1 MVARFGLNMIRKISL
16 AALLLSASMALAKT
30 ADNDVVMTVNGMP
43 VTRSEFVYSYNK
55 NNGDG
60 VIDRKTVEEYAE
72 LYANYRLKVAAAM
85 DARLDTLASF
95 RNEYAQYRDRQVLP
109 AIVTDADV
117 LAEAK
122 RLYDNRKRKIGP
134 QGLVQAAHVLLRLPQ
149 QAPDSDNDRAK
160 LRIDSIYGALLQ
172 GADFAD
178 MARRFSQDPGSAPNG
193 GVLPWFAKGQT
204 LQEFEDQA
212 FALQPGQMSK
222 PFLSPAGYH
231 IILLKGKKQLEP
243 FDSLRDEIVKFV
255 ERRNV
260 RESIAMRKVNE
271 TVREAEGRLDKA
283 TVMNNLAD
291 SISSANSDMKWL
303 FKEYHDGLLLYEIS
317 NRMVWEKAAKD
328 EEALERFFKANK
340 KKYAWSEPRYKGL
353 AFFVRDAADIKA
365 VRKCVKKLDFSKWN
379 EALKTTFNSDSVKR
393 IIAEKGI
400 FRRGDNAVVDQIVF
414 RTDTMPKIPEGFVG
428 AAVCGKKLKAPKDYT
443 DVRGL
448 VVSDYQEQLEQEWL
462 AELRRCYPVSINK
475 EVLKTIKIQ
484 Q

>member
-1 MVARFGLNMIRKISL
+1 M
-16 AALLLSASMALAKT
+16 SASTAFAQT
-30 ADNDVVMTVNGMP
+30 ADDDVVMTVNGTP

-60 VIDRKTVEEYAE
+60 VIDRKTVEEYAD
-72 LYANYRLKVAAAM
+72 LYANYKLKVAAAV

-134 QGLVQAAHVLLRLPQ
+134 QGLVLAAHILLRLPQ
-149 QAPDSDNDRAK
+149 QAPDSENDRAK
-160 LRIDSIYGALLQ
+160 QRIDSIYLALRQ

-178 MARRFSQDPGSAPNG
+178 MARRLSQDPGSAGKG
-193 GVLPWFAKGQT
+193 GELPWFAVGQT
-204 LQEFEDQA
+204 LKEFEDQA
-212 FALQPGQMSK
+212 FALQPGEMSK

-231 IILLKGKKQLEP
+231 IILMKNRKQLEP

-255 ERRNV
+255 ERRNI
-260 RESIAMRKVNE
+260 RNAIAMRKVSE
-271 TVREAEGRLDKA
+271 TVRQSNGKLAKVD
-283 TVMNNLAD
+283 VMNHLAD
-291 SISSANSDMKWL
+291 SISAVDSDTKWL

-328 EEALERFFKANK
+328 EQALARFFKANK
-340 KKYAWSEPRYKGL
+340 KKYAWSEPRYKGI
-353 AFFVRDAADIKA
+353 AFFVRNEADVKA
-365 VRKCVKKLDFSKWN
+365 VRKCVRKLDFSKWN
-379 EALKTTFNSDSVKR
+379 EALRTTFNSDSVKR

-414 RTDTMPKIPEGFVG
+414 KIDTVPNIPDGFVG
-428 AAVCGKKLKAPKDYT
+428 AAVYGNKLKAPKEYT

-448 VVSDYQEQLEQEWL
+448 VVSDYQERLEQEWL
-462 AELRRCYPVSINK
+462 ADLRRRYPVVINK
-475 EVLKTIKIQ
+475 EVLKTIKQ
-484 Q
+484 

>member
-1 MVARFGLNMIRKISL
+1 M
-16 AALLLSASMALAKT
+16 SASTAFAQT
-30 ADNDVVMTVNGMP
+30 ADDDVVMTVNGTP

-60 VIDRKTVEEYAE
+60 VIDRKTVEEYAD
-72 LYANYRLKVAAAM
+72 LYANYKLKVAAAV

-134 QGLVQAAHVLLRLPQ
+134 HGLVLAAHILLRLPQ
-149 QAPDSDNDRAK
+149 QAPDSENDRAK
-160 LRIDSIYGALLQ
+160 QRIDSIYLALRQ

-178 MARRFSQDPGSAPNG
+178 MARRLSQDPGSAGKG
-193 GVLPWFAKGQT
+193 GELPWFAVGQT
-204 LQEFEDQA
+204 LKEFEDQA
-212 FALQPGQMSK
+212 FALQPGEMSK

-231 IILLKGKKQLEP
+231 IILMKNRKQLEP

-255 ERRNV
+255 ERRNI
-260 RESIAMRKVNE
+260 RDAIAMRKVSE
-271 TVREAEGRLDKA
+271 TVRQSNGKLAKVD
-283 TVMNNLAD
+283 VMNHLAD
-291 SISSANSDMKWL
+291 SISAADSDTKWL

-328 EEALERFFKANK
+328 EQALARFFKANK
-340 KKYAWSEPRYKGL
+340 KKYAWSEPRYKGI
-353 AFFVRDAADIKA
+353 AFFVRNEADVKA
-365 VRKCVKKLDFSKWN
+365 VRKCVRKLDFSKWN
-379 EALKTTFNSDSVKR
+379 EALRTTFNSDSVKR

-414 RTDTMPKIPEGFVG
+414 KIDTVPNIPDGFVG
-428 AAVCGKKLKAPKDYT
+428 AAVYGNKLKAPKEYT

-448 VVSDYQEQLEQEWL
+448 VVSDYQERLEQEWL
-462 AELRRCYPVSINK
+462 ADLRRRYPVVINK
-475 EVLKTIKIQ
+475 EVLKTIKQ
-484 Q
+484 

>member
-1 MVARFGLNMIRKISL
+1 M
-16 AALLLSASMALAKT
+16 SASTAFAQT
-30 ADNDVVMTVNGMP
+30 ADDDVVMTVNGTP

-60 VIDRKTVEEYAE
+60 VIDRKTVEEYAD
-72 LYANYRLKVAAAM
+72 LYANYKLKVAAAV

-134 QGLVQAAHVLLRLPQ
+134 QGLVLAAHILLRLPQ
-149 QAPDSDNDRAK
+149 QAPDSENDRAK
-160 LRIDSIYGALLQ
+160 QRIDSIYLALRQ

-178 MARRFSQDPGSAPNG
+178 MARRLSQDPGSAGKG
-193 GVLPWFAKGQT
+193 GELPWFAVGQT
-204 LQEFEDQA
+204 LKEFEDQA
-212 FALQPGQMSK
+212 FALQPGEMSK

-231 IILLKGKKQLEP
+231 IILMKNRKQLEP

-255 ERRNV
+255 ERRNI
-260 RESIAMRKVNE
+260 RDAIAMRKVSE
-271 TVREAEGRLDKA
+271 TVRLSNGKLAKVD
-283 TVMNNLAD
+283 VMNHLAD
-291 SISSANSDMKWL
+291 SISAADSDTKWL

-328 EEALERFFKANK
+328 EQALARFFKANK
-340 KKYAWSEPRYKGL
+340 KKYAWSEPRYKGI
-353 AFFVRDAADIKA
+353 AFFVRNEADIKA
-365 VRKCVKKLDFSKWN
+365 VRKCVRKLDFSKWN
-379 EALKTTFNSDSVKR
+379 EALRTTFNSDSVKR

-414 RTDTMPKIPEGFVG
+414 KIDTVPNIPDGFVG
-428 AAVCGKKLKAPKDYT
+428 AAVYGNKLKAPKEYT

-448 VVSDYQEQLEQEWL
+448 VVSDYQERLEQEWL
-462 AELRRCYPVSINK
+462 ADLRRRYPVVINK
-475 EVLKTIKIQ
+475 EVLKTIKQ
-484 Q
+484 

>member
-1 MVARFGLNMIRKISL
+1 M
-16 AALLLSASMALAKT
+16 SASTALAQT
-30 ADNDVVMTVNGMP
+30 ADDDVVMTVNSTP

-60 VIDRKTVEEYAE
+60 VIDRKTVEEYAD
-72 LYANYRLKVAAAM
+72 LYANYKLKVAAAV

-134 QGLVQAAHVLLRLPQ
+134 QGLVLAAHILLRLPQ
-149 QAPDSDNDRAK
+149 QAPDSENDRAK
-160 LRIDSIYGALLQ
+160 QRIDSIYLALRQ

-178 MARRFSQDPGSAPNG
+178 MARRLSQDPGSAGKG
-193 GVLPWFAKGQT
+193 GELPWFAVGQT
-204 LQEFEDQA
+204 LKEFEDQA
-212 FALQPGQMSK
+212 FALQPGEMSK

-231 IILLKGKKQLEP
+231 IILMKNRKQLEP

-255 ERRNV
+255 ERRNI
-260 RESIAMRKVNE
+260 RDAIAMRKVSE
-271 TVREAEGRLDKA
+271 TVRQSNGKLAKVD
-283 TVMNNLAD
+283 VMNHLAD
-291 SISSANSDMKWL
+291 SISAADSDTKWL

-328 EEALERFFKANK
+328 EQALARFFKANK
-340 KKYAWSEPRYKGL
+340 KKYAWSEPRYKGI
-353 AFFVRDAADIKA
+353 AFFVRNEADVKA
-365 VRKCVKKLDFSKWN
+365 VRKCVRKLDFSKWN
-379 EALKTTFNSDSVKR
+379 EALRTTFNSDSVKR

-414 RTDTMPKIPEGFVG
+414 KIDTVPNIPDGFVG
-428 AAVCGKKLKAPKDYT
+428 AAVYGKKLKAPKEYT

-448 VVSDYQEQLEQEWL
+448 VVSDYQERLEQEWL
-462 AELRRCYPVSINK
+462 ADLRRRYPVVINK
-475 EVLKTIKIQ
+475 EVLKTIKQ
-484 Q
+484 